1 VATGEKAEPA
11 VAKTIW
17 TEADFDA
24 MSWHDDA
31 IHAVA
36 VEPVPDHPGRLLLDL
51 DYIVGGIRPEPPATR
66 LSFWICPATLVF
78 DEAWDLTADVDLRGW
93 SFQLFISDISRSG
106 PDERGWFDWTVAGD
120 RFTIEL
126 SSRGFTQYLRQ
137 APVLSDGPWLSVADR
152 GGFSFAQ
159 ESYRR

>member
-24 MSWHDDA
+24 MSWHDNA

-51 DYIVGGIRPEPPATR
+51 DYIVGGVRPEPSATR

-106 PDERGWFDWTVAGD
+106 GIVSEIAENPARSEKSTVTSRVSPPSSGSFFDDSMRLMTCGA
-120 RFTIEL
+120 R
-126 SSRGFTQYLRQ
+126 
-137 APVLSDGPWLSVADR
+137 
-152 GGFSFAQ
+152 
-159 ESYRR
+159 